1 MKTNIQFSVEHSF
14 FRDLIQSWVEWE
26 CPFLPRIGEHV
37 NGWIWIDEK
46 ETNRDAI
53 APFLTAEGEESL
65 RCWDGLLSDWL
76 YEVSME
82 TGNVKSVYYFRDVA
96 DPDKIAV
103 HIRLGE

>member
-14 FRDLIQSWVEWE
+14 FRDLFRTRIEWE
-26 CPFLPRIGEHV
+26 CSFLPRVGEHV

-46 ETNRDAI
+46 LTSRDAI
-53 APFLTAEGEESL
+53 APFLSTEGEVSL
-65 RCWDGLLSDWL
+65 RRWDGLLSDWL

-82 TGNVKSVYYFRDVA
+82 TGYVKSVSYFRDTNN
-96 DPDKIAV
+96 PDKIVV